1 MSQPC
6 VLLLLVARGW
16 SQGLCRFSRLYA
28 DYRITSSINSGI
40 LSSTVRVQLP
50 ERDESCLFAL

>member
-16 SQGLCRFSRLYA
+16 SQGFCRFSRLYA
-28 DYRITSSINSGI
+28 DYQITCINSGI
-40 LSSTVRVQLP
+40 LSSTVRVELL
-50 ERDESCLFAL
+50 ELGGSCLVAL